1 MNLEISFSE
10 IKIFLKKKI
19 NIKIG
24 LNNKN
29 RSQVVIDIPHLLL
42 LIEIKEVKTNAVVL
56 GYKAGSFLS
65 KAKIWFFSSKVDEI
79 IEKVNSPMLQFDKNK
94 SEILIDLTN
103 IDKLEEILSILS
115 ISEIYFVSNSIK
127 IVLKIC

>member
-1 MNLEISFSE
+1 
-10 IKIFLKKKI
+10 
-19 NIKIG
+19 
-24 LNNKN
+24 
-29 RSQVVIDIPHLLL
+29 
-42 LIEIKEVKTNAVVL
+42 
-56 GYKAGSFLS
+56 
-65 KAKIWFFSSKVDEI
+65 
-79 IEKVNSPMLQFDKNK
+79 MLQFDKNK